1 MANWIFAGGDLL
13 LGNGDGTF
21 VLYAT
26 YPDGAGA
33 AAADLN
39 GDGKPD
45 LVVAQGRPQEYFF
58 ALLRGGSSRERRWNV
73 SAGNTVWD
81 GTLPLLCTY
90 C

>member
-58 ALLRGGSSRERRWNV
+58 ALLRGGSRERRWNV
-73 SAGNTVWD
+73 SAGKQYGRHVI
-81 GTLPLLCTY
+81 PPMY
-90 C
+90 